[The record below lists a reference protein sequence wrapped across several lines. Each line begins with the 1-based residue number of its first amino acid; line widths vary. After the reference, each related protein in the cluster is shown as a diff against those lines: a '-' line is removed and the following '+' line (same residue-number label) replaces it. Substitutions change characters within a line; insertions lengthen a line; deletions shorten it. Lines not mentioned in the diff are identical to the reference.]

1 MDDWLSFQPWSHSE
15 LDEMQKI
22 LLREI
27 ERNKKNP
34 AVFDAFFLKYP
45 LLRAIKSLI
54 ENNILSYKYIA
65 VIEKLS
71 PLLKQNQ
78 ESFVSSILKIED
90 LDELNIFY
98 LILREKQNRKKIY
111 LYWRISGTFKNF
123 FFI

>member
-1 MDDWLSFQPWSHSE
+1 M
-15 LDEMQKI
+15 
-22 LLREI
+22 
-27 ERNKKNP
+27 
-34 AVFDAFFLKYP
+34 
-45 LLRAIKSLI
+45 RAIKSLI

-98 LILREKQNRKKIY
+98 LILREKQNRKKSIY
-111 LYWRISGTFKNF
+111 IGELAVLSKIASLSEEIDYKNLRKCYSF
-123 FFI
+123 CLI